1 MNFVTSAFGSCTFFF
16 ILHMLKKKNGVHMKT
31 VLISCLTHDAG
42 RYIQALKQ
50 AGVTPVLS
58 DQIEDENLY
67 DGLLL
72 PGGGDISPIF
82 YHRKNRGSKDICITE
97 DIIQLLL
104 FHRFLEQKKPILG
117 ICKGMQLINV
127 ALGGSLIQ
135 DLPTNKIH
143 AYDNGDRYH
152 NTKALSGSL
161 LHSLYGKDCI
171 TNSAHHQAV
180 NRLGSDLSIS
190 QYSYDGIAEAIEH
203 KQFPILGIQW
213 HPERLLASDLFP
225 KNTDNSLIPK
235 DHADG
240 QKIFSYFADL
250 L

>member
-1 MNFVTSAFGSCTFFF
+1 MNFVTYAFGSCTSFF

-72 PGGGDISPIF
+72 PGGGDISPLF
-82 YHRKNRGSKDICITE
+82 YNKKNHGSQNICITE
-97 DIIQLLL
+97 DIIQILL

-127 ALGGSLIQ
+127 ALGGNLIQ
-135 DLPTNKIH
+135 DLPTKKLH
-143 AYDNGDRYH
+143 AYDNADRYH
-152 NTKALSGSL
+152 ITKALPGSQL
-161 LHSLYGKDCI
+161 YSLYGNDCI
-171 TNSAHHQAV
+171 TNSAHHQAI
-180 NRLGSDLSIS
+180 NKLGDHLRIT
-190 QYSYDGIAEAIEH
+190 QYAHDGVAEAIEH
-203 KQFPILGIQW
+203 ESLPIIGVQW
-213 HPERLLASDLFP
+213 HPERMQP
-225 KNTDNSLIPK
+225 
-235 DHADG
+235 DG
-240 QKIFSYFADL
+240 DKLFSYLFSFT
-250 L
+250 